1 MAVDQG
7 DQRLLGGGGVVPVEV
22 YVSNHIHHNLH
33 ETSDSPKR
41 SMQIIPFRTIGM
53 TSARFGNTF
62 QCLLAMSEPLDVFPT
77 DVSGI
82 DLSADRVE
90 Y

>member
-22 YVSNHIHHNLH
+22 YVSYHVHHNLH
-33 ETSDSPKR
+33 EASDSPQR
-41 SMQIIPFRTIGM
+41 AVQVIAFRTIGM
-53 TSARFGNTF
+53 TSASFGNAF
-62 QCLLAMSEPLDVFPT
+62 ECLLAMSVPLDVFPT
-77 DVSGI
+77 DVSSI
-82 DLSADRVE
+82 DLSANRVE